1 LSISA
6 TAPAATMVSN
16 MCSSSIPCSASDN
29 SATSYDGAS
38 PYDSA
43 AAINPAAVIAA
54 ASAIFVGGI
63 AGAAMVR
70 SAYDCPPSNHRSATI
85 HGASPTN
92 CNTSV
97 N

>member
-1 LSISA
+1 
-6 TAPAATMVSN
+6 MVSN

-29 SATSYDGAS
+29 SATSYD
-38 PYDSA
+38 SA
-43 AAINPAAVIAA
+43 AAINPAAGIAA